1 MKLKCIDIISI
12 IGAIFG
18 VMCIAME
25 IILAMAV
32 FSVGDDDGRNDY

>member
-25 IILAMAV
+25 IVLAM
-32 FSVGDDDGRNDY
+32 DDSKM

>member
-18 VMCIAME
+18 VICIAVG
-25 IILAMAV
+25 IILAMDN
-32 FSVGDDDGRNDY
+32 SKM